1 MAKYDVSD
9 YFYHSAAYDQCII
22 HRDVLLIFMAKY
34 DVSDYFYHS
43 AAQNWI
49 KEITKIKQEA
59 KIVFETKKSKR
70 TT

>member
-1 MAKYDVSD
+1 
-9 YFYHSAAYDQCII
+9 
-22 HRDVLLIFMAKY
+22 MAKY